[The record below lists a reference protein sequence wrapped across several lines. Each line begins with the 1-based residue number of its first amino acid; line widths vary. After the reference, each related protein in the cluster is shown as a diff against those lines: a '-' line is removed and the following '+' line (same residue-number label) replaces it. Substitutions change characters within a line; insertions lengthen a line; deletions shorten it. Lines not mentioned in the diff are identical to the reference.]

1 MSIILSEWNKLQEKM
16 QEFSIQRKIILY
28 HLEKVSSVEEQNR
41 YLRELVNLHEN
52 RSEVFEQIFDEIIK
66 VQKQKK
72 LKFKKLINILHIVY
86 LEIP

>member
-66 VQKQKK
+66 VQK
-72 LKFKKLINILHIVY
+72 LISNSIDELDQAFNKMN
-86 LEIP
+86 